1 VTAVPSV
8 LQVIL
13 SLNPG
18 GTERLVLDLVQRLG
32 DRSRQS
38 VCCLDAA
45 GLWGEQLRASGTP
58 VSLLNRKPGFHPSL
72 ARGILVAAQQSR
84 AAILHCHQYT
94 PFVYGALARI
104 ARPGLR
110 LVFTEHGRLSDAP
123 PSSKRRLVNPLLS
136 RVATRIAS
144 VSHDL
149 KRHMV
154 AEGLPDARIEVIHN
168 GIEVGPLERTSREA
182 IRREL
187 GVPDDRIVIGS
198 IARLDPVKHLQ
209 ALVEAVGLL
218 KGRGRQVSAVIVG
231 DGPERAALERQTRE
245 QGLEAGVHFVGHRD
259 DARRYL
265 QAMDIYVN
273 SSISEGISLTI
284 LEAMAAGLPVVAT
297 AVGGT
302 PEIVDDA
309 VGRLVPSRDSST
321 LADAIAHLAA
331 RPALCVALGDAAR
344 KRVIDR
350 FTIEAMVD
358 HYFELYTGK
367 GA

>member
-1 VTAVPSV
+1 MRTVPSV
-8 LQVIL
+8 LQVVL

-32 DRSRQS
+32 NRSRQS

-45 GLWGEQLRASGTP
+45 GLWGDQLRASGTS
-58 VSLLNRKPGFHPSL
+58 VSVLNRRPGFHPSL
-72 ARGILVAAQQSR
+72 ARGILVAAQQSK
-84 AAILHCHQYT
+84 ATVLHCHQYT
-94 PFVYGALARI
+94 PFVYGALARM

-149 KRHMV
+149 ERHMV
-154 AEGLPDARIEVIHN
+154 AEGLPDSRIDVIHN
-168 GIEVGPLERTSREA
+168 GIEVGPLDRTSREA

-187 GVPDDRIVIGS
+187 GIADDRIVIGS
-198 IARLDPVKHLQ
+198 VARLDPVKHLQ
-209 ALVEAVGLL
+209 ALVEAVELL
-218 KGRGRQVSAVIVG
+218 SGRGTPVSAVIVG
-231 DGPERAALERQTRE
+231 DGPERAALEQQARTR
-245 QGLEAGVHFVGHRD
+245 GLEAGVHFTGHRD

-302 PEIVDDA
+302 PEIVDGE
-309 VGRLVPSRDSST
+309 VGRLVPSRDGSA
-321 LADAIAHLAA
+321 LADAIAQLSAQA
-331 RPALCVALGDAAR
+331 PLRATLGDAAR

-358 HYFELYTGK
+358 RYFELYTGK
-367 GA
+367 DA